1 MNLNKAILIGR
12 LTRDPEIKSLPSGQ
26 SVCNFSIATSRFWSD
41 RETNEKREKTEFH
54 NIVAWGRQAEI
65 VEQYLSKGSLILI
78 EGRIET
84 RSWEDTSGNK
94 RYRTEVIAEN
104 IQLGPRN
111 SSSFSK
117 ESDKEGVEVPNKDFF
132 PKKQNSQKEEK
143 IPIIDKEEISNED
156 SDEIDVS
163 KIPF

>member
-41 RETNEKREKTEFH
+41 RETNEKKEKTEFH
-54 NIVAWGRQAEI
+54 NIVAWGRQAE
-65 VEQYLSKGSLILI
+65 VVNQYLSKGSLILI

-84 RSWEDTSGNK
+84 RSWEDTNGNK

-104 IQLGPRN
+104 IQLGPRTT
-111 SSSFSK
+111 SFAGGLNTGKAEQQESTK
-117 ESDKEGVEVPNKDFF
+117 E
-132 PKKQNSQKEEK
+132 QNSKKEES
-143 IPIIDKEEISNED
+143 IPIIDKDEISNKD
-156 SDEIDVS
+156 DDEIDVS